1 MNRWKENTGIK
12 ILTKFLRMGLI
23 VLGIIVTLI
32 LFVETAGRL
41 FNHNFA
47 GYEEILIIVVFWL
60 YMFGCAHAS
69 FENSHIKA
77 DILDLMIKRDS
88 VKDFVHLIKW
98 ALTLVLGIV
107 LCYWAAQLVVWSVT
121 QGNETTV
128 YRIPL
133 AIGQAA
139 IVFGLAVSTL
149 FNALYFY
156 EEIRSFRAKHL
167 YKRDKEVTP

>member
-1 MNRWKENTGIK
+1 LNRWKENIGIK
-12 ILTKFLRMGLI
+12 ALTKFLRIGLI

-77 DILDLMIKRDS
+77 DILDLMIKKDS
-88 VKDFVHLIKW
+88 IRDFVHLIKW
-98 ALTLVLGIV
+98 TLTLVLGIV
-107 LCYWAAQLVVWSVT
+107 LCYWAAQLVIWSVT

-149 FNALYFY
+149 FNALYLY
-156 EEIRSFRAKHL
+156 EEIKGLKAKYL
-167 YKRDKEVTP
+167 NKGNKEVMP